1 MPSDAELKARIRS
14 ALTDT
19 ASNVRAR
26 VLAAVKRAG
35 EDNWHD
41 EWPVA
46 EAAKLVADRS
56 WFTDKHTET
65 LRALTAPGRRAVMEA
80 AVTNGD
86 LAELLHH
93 SNDLLEVLAGAE
105 NTLLRLAELD
115 KVHLYPYR
123 AKGALD
129 TLLKKSGDG
138 RRELIEALESD
149 HPAVKQLPFLP
160 QLLTAANDFVKD
172 AKDVNGTQ
180 DVQMVLALGGSGPI
194 PRTIDYYPE
203 LLKVLKNSSN
213 ARAFRDEWSVA
224 RGIQLAALFA
234 DLDHLPSYLKDRSL
248 RERLRTHSDQAVLL
262 LSVPE
267 MLRAE
272 LETSQVIER
281 LHKQPLLVDVLEALP
296 AVAARLAGDPRLLEA
311 ATENDHVAR
320 ALSLNP
326 KYLDAT
332 TSTEELLALLRNTE
346 APRFPSGTAEPAA
359 SKWDELM
366 NGHPALHALVNR
378 EPGLDNRLRNHT
390 KLIDTLIANPGLLS
404 QPHEYRRLLDA
415 NEGLPLVSQLVE
427 GSVLLLPGVL
437 RAALRHRPVRGLLTG
452 NLGAGLAKRVEVV
465 IRDGHRDGLPVGEML
480 YRVPAFAYALSG
492 APTVV
497 DVAVLAAVWSARP
510 TDERVFVHS
519 VDEGVVAMLKAA
531 SDKVAALDLLLR
543 DDAALLRLT
552 GGRANYLPH
561 LTDERTARL

>member
-1 MPSDAELKARIRS
+1 
-14 ALTDT
+14 
-19 ASNVRAR
+19 
-26 VLAAVKRAG
+26 
-35 EDNWHD
+35 
-41 EWPVA
+41 
-46 EAAKLVADRS
+46 
-56 WFTDKHTET
+56 
-65 LRALTAPGRRAVMEA
+65 AVMEA

-105 NTLLRLAELD
+105 NALFRLAELTEPELAGFL
-115 KVHLYPYR
+115 KP
-123 AKGALD
+123 GAVE
-129 TLLKKSGDG
+129 TLLTKSGDG
-138 RRELIEALESD
+138 RRELIEALESE
-149 HPAVKQLPFLP
+149 HPSVVQLPYVP
-160 QLLTAANDFVKD
+160 GLLTG
-172 AKDVNGTQ
+172 AKGN
-180 DVQMVLALGGSGPI
+180 VQMVLALAGDGPI
-194 PRTIDYYPE
+194 TRLLDTYPE
-203 LLKVLKNSSN
+203 LMGYLKDPRN

-224 RGIQLAALFA
+224 RGIQRAA
-234 DLDHLPSYLKDRSL
+234 DMGRKDHLPSYLKNRSL
-248 RERLRTHSDQAVLL
+248 RERLRTHADQALLL

-378 EPGLDNRLRNHT
+378 EPGLENLLRREYRT
-390 KLIDTLIANPGLLS
+390 LVDTLKANPGLLS
-404 QPHEYRRLLDA
+404 HPHEYRRLLFQ
-415 NEGLPLVSQLVE
+415 GQMLIPLLQE
-427 GSVLLLPGVL
+427 KDSVLLLPGVL
-437 RAALRHRPVRGLLTG
+437 RAALRHALLARLLTG
-452 NLGAGLAKRVEVV
+452 DGGDYLRIEVADI

-480 YRVPAFAYALSG
+480 YSAPAFAHLLST
-492 APTVV
+492 APSEVNLPV
-497 DVAVLAAVWSARP
+497 IEEVWSARP

-519 VDEGVVAMLKAA
+519 ADEGVVAMLKAA
-531 SDKVAALDLLLR
+531 SDKVATFDLLLR